1 MSSSVPPAESPQIVH
16 LLLVDEDEAKIRE
29 VRQML
34 LLGKIT
40 NPLRVLGP
48 REALIFL
55 RHALPSQARR
65 LILLAIDDH
74 PTQSIKMMRA
84 LREDE
89 ELREIPVIALFS
101 TAGDKERMHAV
112 DLRADGYLS
121 RASMRASAFMEVMAS
136 LKHYW
141 SSVEPVAPAGTTGP
155 TGPAGS
161 SQSAPPAAPAGLR
174 R

>member
-1 MSSSVPPAESPQIVH
+1 MSPSVPPAESPQIVQ
-16 LLLVDEDEAKIRE
+16 LLLVDDDEANIRA

-34 LLGKIT
+34 QLGKIT

-48 REALIFL
+48 GEALIFL

-65 LILLAIDDH
+65 LILLAIDGH

-89 ELREIPVIALFS
+89 ELRDFPVIALFS
-101 TAGDKERMHAV
+101 SAQDKERMHAMN
-112 DLRADGYLS
+112 LRADGYLARS
-121 RASMRASAFMEVMAS
+121 SMRAPAFMEVMAS
-136 LKHYW
+136 LNHYW
-141 SSVEPVAPAGTTGP
+141 SSVEPVAPTGP
-155 TGPAGS
+155 SGPA
-161 SQSAPPAAPAGLR
+161 QSGPPAGPFGLR